1 MRKTRSIGWVGGK
14 ELKNLALSPLLPLS
28 GALSCWLGLEL
39 AGRPQL
45 RCTVYRLRSEEA
57 AHLCVRAGAAA
68 ERTEELGLVAFVP
81 PFVDP

>member
-1 MRKTRSIGWVGGK
+1 M
-14 ELKNLALSPLLPLS
+14 LSR
-28 GALSCWLGLEL
+28 LGLEI

-68 ERTEELGLVAFVP
+68 KELKNLAWWPLFP
-81 PFVDP
+81 LL